1 MPIPWR
7 DAWKRAEG
15 PPEATGHRTTAFTSV
30 ILPKSSAKE
39 HGGQMKSLA
48 PKPVLRGEVANKWN
62 RRHGRP
68 RNPGLMDLSSL
79 IGPSLWGRPWCQC
92 ERCSAPRSL
101 DSSCGH
107 PTFCQAD
114 EMLKTCISLPFYH
127 FMAPSGRSCIFESHL
142 FPLPHFVLA
151 LYENP
156 PIVLH
161 KCSAKGLFLQ
171 IILNLPVP
179 SRIFLPSQEASPI
192 SSNPAAPARPVRAGW
207 SQSKGP
213 QLGRSGRSEAGKGV
227 WRIVGGF
234 PPQTVLLDIVLPSF
248 PLHISPIS

>member
-15 PPEATGHRTTAFTSV
+15 PREATRHRTTAFTSV

-39 HGGQMKSLA
+39 HGGQIKSLA
-48 PKPVLRGEVANKWN
+48 PKLVLRGEVANKWN

-68 RNPGLMDLSSL
+68 RNTGLINLSSL

-127 FMAPSGRSCIFESHL
+127 FHGWLFQIGPASLRVIFSL
-142 FPLPHFVLA
+142 SL
-151 LYENP
+151 
-156 PIVLH
+156 I
-161 KCSAKGLFLQ
+161 LFLHFMK
-171 IILNLPVP
+171 
-179 SRIFLPSQEASPI
+179 IF
-192 SSNPAAPARPVRAGW
+192 
-207 SQSKGP
+207 
-213 QLGRSGRSEAGKGV
+213 
-227 WRIVGGF
+227 
-234 PPQTVLLDIVLPSF
+234 PSF
-248 PLHISPIS
+248 SINAQPKGYSFRSF